1 MKNFL
6 SCLFISLSLIFL
18 VSGCNSTPDT
28 PNRSSKKWKLDLPEI
43 LRVKLPIRVLVS
55 YNRTNFFTVKGA
67 TRGLE
72 HDLMQAYK
80 KYLSEKSKN
89 EHVRMVFIALPF
101 EELIPALLEGRGDI
115 IAAGLTVT
123 SNREKKVDFAS
134 PYMEGGA
141 EIVVGS
147 RKAKPILKLTDLAGK
162 TVYVMAGSSYKARL
176 EALNYDFKK
185 KGLTPVDIVE
195 ADKHLVTEDLLEM
208 AERSMIEYTVA
219 DSHIAELWKNALP
232 DIRLYKDAPLHGGRE
247 IAWAVR
253 PSSKVLQKS
262 LSGFAATVRQGTLM
276 GNMVFK
282 RYFMNT
288 SWVRSPSMVIG
299 WKEMQPITD
308 VLKKY
313 GKKYNFDW
321 LKLLAIAYQESGL
334 DMNKSS
340 HRGAVGIMQVRRSTA
355 ADKNVD
361 VKNINTLD
369 GNVHAGV
376 KYLRFLRDRYFNDVA
391 KDAQVDFALAA
402 YNAGPNRIIKLRK
415 QAKEMGL
422 DPDQWFGN
430 VEYAAYKDIGP
441 ETPTYVANIQ
451 MNYAFY
457 KSAAKVL
464 VKRIEVK
471 NDK

>member
-1 MKNFL
+1 MKNLL
-6 SCLFISLSLIFL
+6 SCLFISLCLIFL
-18 VSGCNSTPDT
+18 TSACNSTPESST
-28 PNRSSKKWKLDLPEI
+28 RTSKKWKLDLPDI
-43 LRVKLPIRVLVS
+43 LKDKLPIRVLVC

-67 TRGLE
+67 TKGLE
-72 HDLMQAYK
+72 HDLMLAYK
-80 KYLSEKSKN
+80 KYLSKESKD
-89 EHVRMVFIALPF
+89 EQVRMVFIALPF

-123 SNREKKVDFAS
+123 SNREKKVAFAS
-134 PYMEGGA
+134 SYMEGISD
-141 EIVVGS
+141 IVVGS
-147 RKAKPILKLTDLAGK
+147 RKADPISKLTDLAGK

-176 EALNYDFKK
+176 EALNSGFKK
-185 KGLTPVDIVE
+185 KGLKTVNIVQ

-219 DSHIAELWKNALP
+219 ESHIAELWKTALP
-232 DIRLYKDAPLHGGRE
+232 DIRLYKDAPLHIGGE
-247 IAWAVR
+247 VAWAVR
-253 PSSKVLQKS
+253 PSSKELQKS
-262 LSGFAATVRQGTLM
+262 LSEFAATVRQGTLM

-282 RYFMNT
+282 RYFVNT
-288 SWVRSPSMVIG
+288 SWVLSPSMVIG
-299 WKEMQPITD
+299 WKEMQPLTE
-308 VLKKY
+308 VFKKY
-313 GKKYNFDW
+313 GEKYNFDW
-321 LKLLAIAYQESGL
+321 LKLLAVAYQESGL

-340 HRGAVGIMQVRRSTA
+340 HRGAVGIMQIKPSTA

-369 GNVHAGV
+369 GNVHAGA
-376 KYLRFLRDRYFNDVA
+376 KYLRFLRDRYFKDVA
-391 KDAQVDFALAA
+391 KDAQADFALAA

-415 QAKEMGL
+415 QAEDMGL

-430 VEYAAYKDIGP
+430 VEYAAYKEIGA

-457 KSAAKVL
+457 KSAANVL

-471 NDK
+471 K